1 MEVVLPLLHLVQRWK
16 GLQPRLPLAEPPV
29 RHRLAEDRTRLL
41 FRQHSPDT
49 EWIASPRG
57 LRMRARGRDPFVY
70 GPPIA
75 IDLKTARLVRVTV
88 DFLGLRGHALKVY
101 FISDRMPV
109 WCEEQSLEA
118 AAPDVDGPVPLL
130 FDFSEND
137 RWVGTEV
144 KLRIDL
150 ERMRRHVADTAESA
164 EVELHEVELLA
175 GPGSLTDFVL
185 PPLLTPGEEFPLVLA
200 LRGGLGEIP
209 RVSTTLDVTDRPH
222 DDRFRQAG
230 PVCFKLRAAEP
241 GLHEITLGSLTA
253 DIWVPEPVEH
263 VILRHVRISPEV
275 AIITDGHGLRRT
287 SIPLTR
293 STAADGGIALEG
305 SRRIEGVEVRARL
318 AVGPVAEPATP
329 WTLTITPS
337 APLAVLDVASPVF
350 VLGPGSG
357 RGPSLAVLPGIEMR
371 TAGLPQALLPEP
383 SLLTWRAA
391 YMEEDGTAVAVT
403 WDHPQAT
410 PRFAAPGL
418 LSALSLHMPPRP
430 DSRGLAPAAMVLDEP
445 LTLNGLIVVTPS
457 RSTLAAVAG
466 AIAPAPPSF
475 DAAEVL
481 ARAVEAL
488 DGPFRGPRGLTL
500 PHVGAASEEEY
511 FDPRSCLSL
520 LAGGRTASARAQVDR
535 YLASPAA
542 AVPLG
547 VGLLFPECLDRA
559 VATLASQSRDLAARV
574 RSDGTWP
581 PQLPPGCHAPDPR
594 PFSLSASAIAQPAAL
609 LLWAAAC
616 GLCDTAL
623 VETSLDR
630 LRAPEML
637 PTGGQGWEFAPDVPE
652 LLGAAH
658 AAEAF
663 LLAHELGLDPA
674 GLDRAA
680 DWLLLGLT
688 FFHLDPNARDPRH
701 PFACCP
707 ALGVTRSPAG
717 GLLWYTHAPENQLDW
732 RGLSCPWIGL
742 RFADTLE
749 RFLAASR
756 RHRRHRRHGLDDA
769 LNVMAKVS
777 RGSLA
782 HALTLLRPDGSL
794 IDGLVI
800 RTGVETEPLY
810 RAPLD
815 VAWHA
820 LRMLSA
826 CPDPIVARHGCLT
839 VIGAGTFAVDG
850 EALLFNAALPR
861 SQAILVTG
869 PGEVRQNGHEMPL
882 RQILPGI
889 HGSEID
895 GRSTAS
901 IQPR

>member
-1 MEVVLPLLHLVQRWK
+1 MEIVLPLLHFVQRWK
-16 GLQPRLPLAEPPV
+16 GTQPRQPRHPPVPLAGPPV
-29 RHRLAEDRTRLL
+29 CYRLAEDRTRLL
-41 FRQHSPDT
+41 FGEHSPHT
-49 EWIASPRG
+49 VLIPSPRG
-57 LRMRARGRDPFVY
+57 LRMRAVERDPFVY
-70 GPPIA
+70 SPPIA
-75 IDLKTARLVRVTV
+75 IDLKTARLVRVTA
-88 DFLGLRGHALKVY
+88 DFLGLRGYSIKVY
-101 FISDRMPV
+101 FASDRMPL
-109 WCEEQSLEA
+109 WCEEQSLEV

-137 RWVGTEV
+137 RWIGCEV
-144 KLRIDL
+144 RLRIDV
-150 ERMRRHVADTAESA
+150 ERMRCDVEEGA
-164 EVELHEVELLA
+164 EVELHGVELLA
-175 GPGSLTDFVL
+175 GPGPLIDFVL
-185 PPLLTPGEEFPLVLA
+185 PRLSPSEELSLILT
-200 LRGGLGEIP
+200 LRDGLGEVP
-209 RVSTTLDVTDRPH
+209 TVSTTLDVMDRPH
-222 DDRFRQAG
+222 DDRFRRAG
-230 PVCFKLRAAEP
+230 TVCFKLRGEP
-241 GLHEITLGSLTA
+241 GLHDFSLAPWLTA
-253 DIWVPEPVEH
+253 DVWVPEPAEY
-263 VILRHVRISPEV
+263 VILHKVRILPEV

-287 SIPLTR
+287 SIPLAG
-293 STAADGGIALEG
+293 STAADGRLVMEG
-305 SRRIEGVEVRARL
+305 SRRIENVEVRARL
-318 AVGPVAEPATP
+318 VIGPVAEAARP

-337 APLAVLDVASPVF
+337 APLAVLDIASPVF
-350 VLGPGSG
+350 VLGSDHGS
-357 RGPSLAVLPGIEMR
+357 SLAVLPGVEMR
-371 TAGLPQALLPEP
+371 TQLPQAFLPEP

-391 YMEEDGTAVAVT
+391 YIEENGVDGNAVAVT

-410 PRFAAPGL
+410 PRFVAPGL
-418 LSALSLHMPPRP
+418 PSSLSLHLPPRP
-430 DSRGLAPAAMVLDEP
+430 GGRGLAPTSMELNEP
-445 LTLNGLIVVTPS
+445 LTLSGLIVSAPS
-457 RSTLAAVAG
+457 RTALSTVAG
-466 AIAPAPPSF
+466 AMAPSPPPL
-475 DAAEVL
+475 DPAGVL

-500 PHVGAASEEEY
+500 PRLGAGAGEEY

-520 LAGGRTASARAQVDR
+520 LAAGRTESARMQVDR
-535 YLASPAA
+535 YLASPDA
-542 AVPLG
+542 AVPLV
-547 VGLLFPECLDRA
+547 VGLLFPECLERA
-559 VATLASQSRDLAARV
+559 VATLASQSRELSASV

-581 PQLPPGCHAPDPR
+581 PRLPPGCHAPDPR
-594 PFSLSASAIAQPAAL
+594 PFSSSASAIAQPVAL
-609 LLWAAAC
+609 LLWGAAC

-623 VETSLDR
+623 VEASLDR
-630 LRAPEML
+630 LRDPELL

-688 FFHLDPNARDPRH
+688 FFHLDPDARH

-717 GLLWYTHAPENQLDW
+717 GLLWYTHAPDDQLDW

-756 RHRRHRRHGLDDA
+756 RHGRDDA
-769 LNVMAKVS
+769 FLDVMARVS

-782 HALTLLRPDGSL
+782 HALTLTRPDGSL
-794 IDGLVI
+794 IDGLDL

-826 CPDPIVARHGCLT
+826 CPDPFVARHGALT
-839 VIGAGTFAVDG
+839 VSAAGSFAVDG
-850 EALLFNAALPR
+850 DVLVFTPALPC
-861 SQAILVTG
+861 SQAILVAG
-869 PGEVRQNGHEMPL
+869 PGEVRQNGQEKPL
-882 RQILPGI
+882 QKIISILNR
-889 HGSEID
+889 SEID
-895 GRSTAS
+895 GRSTVR